1 MTLDQIT
8 IAGLSTIGASYMIKL
23 IGFPQQALKIYKS
36 KNTGNVSWFLFASS
50 FISYI
55 LWTYY
60 GYLKNDWVI
69 MWGQSVGIL
78 TSGIVLYL
86 IYKYRGKSKETQ
98 IQQDFVQT
106 KSR

>member
-1 MTLDQIT
+1 MTFDQIT
-8 IAGLSTIGASYMIKL
+8 IVGFTTIAASYMIKL
-23 IGFPQQALKIYKS
+23 IGFPQQAIKIFKS
-36 KNTGNVSWFLFASS
+36 KNTKNVSWFLFLSS

-60 GYLKNDWVI
+60 GYLKGDWVI

-86 IYKYRGKSKETQ
+86 LYKFRNNDNPNGTDQSGT
-98 IQQDFVQT
+98 
-106 KSR
+106 

>member
-1 MTLDQIT
+1 MTFDQIT
-8 IAGLSTIGASYMIKL
+8 IVGFTTIMASYMIKL
-23 IGFPQQALKIYKS
+23 IGFPQQAIKIYKS
-36 KNTGNVSWFLFASS
+36 KSTKNVSWFLFLSS

-86 IYKYRGKSKETQ
+86 IYKFKDEK
-98 IQQDFVQT
+98 QDNDNKKGT
-106 KSR
+106 